1 MISARL
7 NQPTRTIL
15 INRASTTRALTAS
28 NWQDLEKKLLSLRNN
43 LSAIIKTVGAAVVTA
58 PVNANTASTGGAKVE
73 DEKNTGDA
81 VAEAVPVSVSSAAI
95 TA

>member
-43 LSAIIKTVGAAVVTA
+43 LSAIIKTVGTAVVTV
-58 PVNANTASTGGAKVE
+58 PVNANAAPKGGAKVE
-73 DEKNTGDA
+73 DEKTGGDA